1 MNNIAIIASSL
12 IVGAATGAFVSYK
25 ITKNKIERAAKQ
37 EIEEVREYY
46 KNKYSKLKEEAEEA
60 QKEDQEN
67 VPQEDNKAEEDD
79 KEYGPE
85 PYVISPDEF
94 GELYDYDPV
103 TLILYKDGILAYE
116 DGVRVED
123 VDDVVGVE
131 SLNTFGQYEDD
142 CVYVRNENMKC
153 DYEILRDEARYSDLY
168 ENKSRQ
174 SEK

>member
-1 MNNIAIIASSL
+1 MNNIAVIASSVV
-12 IVGAATGAFVSYK
+12 VGAAVGAFVSYK
-25 ITKNKIERAAKQ
+25 VTKSKIERAAKQ
-37 EIEEVREYY
+37 EIEEIREYY
-46 KNKYSKLKEEAEEA
+46 KNKYAKVKEEETQPEQQTAE
-60 QKEDQEN
+60 Q
-67 VPQEDNKAEEDD
+67 PQEDSEEKD
-79 KEYGPE
+79 KEEYGLE

-123 VDDVVGVE
+123 VDDVVGIE
-131 SLNTFGQYEDD
+131 SLNTFGRYEDD